1 MTVLFFAASVVAI
14 AGALGVVV
22 ASTPVHGVLAM
33 LVNFAGLSALFLS
46 LNAEFLAVAQIII
59 YAGAVMVLF
68 LFVISLLSAR
78 NRPAEGPDDRLRL
91 QIPLGMATVAAL
103 VAGIV
108 MGLLGPSATV
118 GPAVQGWQPA
128 PEGFGS
134 VEAFGQVLLGAFPFE
149 LEVAGLVLLVALVG
163 VMVVV
168 GRRAEVAEPARP
180 PGVAAARVEDDRRA
194 EAADGAGSERAV
206 PVGVA
211 SGENRG

>member
-91 QIPLGMATVAAL
+91 QIPVAVATVAVM
-103 VAGIV
+103 VAGILMSV
-108 MGLLGPSATV
+108 LGPSATM
-118 GPAVQGWQPA
+118 GPAPQGWQPA

-134 VEAFGQVLLGAFPFE
+134 VEAFGEVLLSAFPFE

-163 VMVVV
+163 VMVIV
-168 GRRAEVAEPARP
+168 GRRAEVVEPLRAP
-180 PGVAAARVEDDRRA
+180 EVAAAQLRESAVTAEGVE
-194 EAADGAGSERAV
+194 SERAV
-206 PVGVA
+206 VVGAAAV
-211 SGENRG
+211 EDRR

>member
-91 QIPLGMATVAAL
+91 QIPLGVATVAVM
-103 VAGIV
+103 VAGV
-108 MGLLGPSATV
+108 LMSLLGPSATV

-134 VEAFGQVLLGAFPFE
+134 VEAFGEVLLGAFPFE

-168 GRRAEVAEPARP
+168 GRRAEVVDPTRAPE
-180 PGVAAARVEDDRRA
+180 VAAARVA
-194 EAADGAGSERAV
+194 ESATATDGTGSERAV